1 MPLTKSD
8 DTLSVESPMVKILDT
23 TLRDG
28 SYVIN
33 FGFTEQQTTSLTA
46 ALDKAGVDM
55 IEVGHGVGLNA
66 SQIGQGRANETDE
79 TYMKAAANAATNSK
93 WGMFAIPGICD
104 LTHLDACFDHKIGFL
119 RFGVSIDA
127 YDRVFPFIEKTKAAG
142 VTACVNFMK
151 SYTREPLVFEQAARE
166 VAKSG
171 ADYIYI
177 VDSAGNMTPSR
188 VRQYCERIGDIPFG
202 FHAHNNLGLAVANAL
217 VAQECGAAIIDCSLQ
232 GMGRCTG
239 NTMTEQFVALMQ
251 RTGNLKHID
260 LLTLL
265 DTAEEQVRPLLRN
278 VGHDTVDIVCGYS
291 GFHSSYMDVIRR
303 NAIEFDVDPRLLI
316 IEVCK
321 ETQSDAPEELVR
333 DKARTLRIN
342 SNEQGFQHRF
352 PLDQYF
358 GREQKD
364 L

>member
-1 MPLTKSD
+1 MK
-8 DTLSVESPMVKILDT
+8 VLDT

-33 FGFTEQQTTSLTA
+33 FEFTAEQTTNICASL
-46 ALDKAGVDM
+46 DEAGIEL

-66 SQIGQGRANETDE
+66 SDSGQGRAAETDVA
-79 TYMKAAANAATNSK
+79 YMEAAAKGVKCGK
-93 WGMFAIPGICD
+93 WGMFAIPGVCD
-104 LTHLDACFDHKIGFL
+104 LSHLDAAFDHDIGFL

-127 YDRVFPFIEKTKAAG
+127 YKKVMPFVEKAKAAG
-142 VTACVNFMK
+142 VIACVNFMK

-166 VAKSG
+166 VMKAG
-171 ADYIYI
+171 TDYVYI

-188 VRQYCERIGDIPFG
+188 VRQYCERIGDLPIG

-217 VAQECGAAIIDCSLQ
+217 VAEECGAEVIDCSLQ

-239 NTMTEQFVALMQ
+239 NTMTEHFVALMQ
-251 RTGNLKHID
+251 REDKLGHID
-260 LLTLL
+260 LLALL

-278 VGHDTVDIVCGYS
+278 IGHDTVDLICGYS

-321 ETQSDAPEELVR
+321 STQSEAPEDIVR
-333 DKARTLRIN
+333 DKARALR
-342 SNEQGFQHRF
+342 SSSDSSGFRHRF
-352 PLDQYF
+352 PLAHYF
-358 GREQKD
+358 GHEQKN

>member
-1 MPLTKSD
+1 MK
-8 DTLSVESPMVKILDT
+8 VLDT

-33 FGFTEQQTTSLTA
+33 FGFSAEQTTNISA
-46 ALDKAGVDM
+46 ALDETGIEL
-55 IEVGHGVGLNA
+55 IEVGHGAGLNA
-66 SQIGQGRANETDE
+66 SERGQGRAAETD
-79 TYMKAAANAATNSK
+79 TAYMEAAAKVVHRGK

-104 LTHLDACFDHKIGFL
+104 LSHLDACFDHNIGFL

-127 YDRVFPFIEKTKAAG
+127 YENVMPFVEKAKSAG
-142 VTACVNFMK
+142 VIACVNFMK
-151 SYTREPLVFEQAARE
+151 SYSREPLVFEQAARE
-166 VAKSG
+166 VMKAG
-171 ADYIYI
+171 TDYVYV

-188 VRQYCERIGDIPFG
+188 VRQYCERISDLPIG
-202 FHAHNNLGLAVANAL
+202 FHAHNNLGLAMANSL
-217 VAQECGAAIIDCSLQ
+217 VAEECGAEVIDCSLQ

-239 NTMTEQFVALMQ
+239 NTMTEHFVALMQ
-251 RTGNLKHID
+251 REGKLGHID

-265 DTAEEQVRPLLRN
+265 DTAEEQVRPLLRQ
-278 VGHDTVDIVCGYS
+278 VGHDTVDLICGYS

-321 ETQSDAPEELVR
+321 ESQSEAPEGLVR
-333 DKARTLRIN
+333 EKARALRT
-342 SNEQGFQHRF
+342 SSDKSGFRHRF
-352 PLDQYF
+352 PLTQYF
-358 GREQKD
+358 GHEQEV

>member
-1 MPLTKSD
+1 M
-8 DTLSVESPMVKILDT
+8 KILDT

-33 FGFTEQQTTSLTA
+33 FGFTAEQTTSISA
-46 ALDKAGVDM
+46 SLDEAGIDL

-66 SQIGQGRANETDE
+66 TNTGQGQAAETDE
-79 TYMKAAANAATNSK
+79 AYMAAAATAVKRGK
-93 WGMFAIPGICD
+93 WGMFAIPGVCD
-104 LTHLDACFDHKIGFL
+104 LSHLDACFDHDIGFL

-127 YDRVFPFIEKTKAAG
+127 YEKVFPFVEKAKAAG
-142 VTACVNFMK
+142 VIACVNFMK

-166 VAKSG
+166 VMKAG
-171 ADYIYI
+171 TDYVYI

-188 VRQYCERIGDIPFG
+188 VRQYCERIGDLPIG

-217 VAQECGAAIIDCSLQ
+217 AAEECGADVIDCSLQ
-232 GMGRCTG
+232 GMGRSTG
-239 NTMTEQFVALMQ
+239 NTMTEHFVALMQ
-251 RTGNLKHID
+251 RDGKLGHID

-265 DTAEEQVRPLLRN
+265 DTAEEQVRPLLHQ
-278 VGHDTVDIVCGYS
+278 VGHDTVDLICGYS

-303 NAIEFDVDPRLLI
+303 NAIAFDVDPRLLI

-321 ETQSDAPEELVR
+321 DSQSEAPEALVKE
-333 DKARTLRIN
+333 KANALRAR
-342 SNEQGFQHRF
+342 SEARGFRHRF
-352 PLDQYF
+352 PLTQYF
-358 GREQKD
+358 GHEQED